1 MSWLQ
6 GILVSGAILALYG
19 VAEYLGVADKVTPG
33 TPSEMIYTACR
44 SPKP

>member
-6 GILVSGAILALYG
+6 GIFVAGAILALYA
-19 VAEYLGVADKVTPG
+19 VAEYLGVADKITPG

-44 SPKP
+44 SARP

>member
-6 GILVSGAILALYG
+6 GILVAGAILALYG

-33 TPSEMIYTACR
+33 TSSEMIYTTCR
-44 SPKP
+44 GVKS